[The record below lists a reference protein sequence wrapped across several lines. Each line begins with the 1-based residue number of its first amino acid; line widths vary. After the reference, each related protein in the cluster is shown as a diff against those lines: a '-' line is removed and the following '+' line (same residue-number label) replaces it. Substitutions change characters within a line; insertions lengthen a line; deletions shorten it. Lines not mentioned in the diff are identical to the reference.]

1 MDQSSVF
8 MAAGI
13 MLAVLLLF
21 LSSGVWI
28 AISLAAIGL
37 FGLVFFSSSP
47 AGSLVISAIW
57 ESSWGWPMTA
67 LPLFIW
73 MGEIL
78 ARTRLSEDMFR
89 GLSPWV
95 SWLPGRLLH
104 VNILGCGVMAA
115 VAGSSAVTC
124 ATVGRMTV
132 PELRKRGYHEPMVI
146 GTLAGSGTLGL
157 MIPPSIIM
165 IVYGVLAQQSIA
177 RLFIAGILPGIML
190 IVLFMGFVAIWSL
203 MNPTKVPAAD
213 PKIPFM
219 EKLNRSRRLIPVLA
233 LILFVIGSIYGG
245 IATPTEA
252 ATIGVFGSLILAW
265 LGGSLSVRSF
275 SESLM
280 SAMKVSCMISFVI
293 AGAAA
298 LSMAAAFISI
308 PQALANWVNAME
320 LSPYVLLAVLTLVF
334 IIMGCFLEGVSI
346 LVLSSAV
353 VIPMVQA
360 AGLDL
365 IWFGI
370 YMVVV
375 IELAQITP
383 PLGFNL
389 FVMQNMTGKDIVQV
403 TKATVPFFMLLVIAV
418 ALLAIFPDIALVLT
432 RLM

>member
-47 AGSLVISAIW
+47 AGSLVVSAIW

-265 LGGSLSVRSF
+265 LGGSLSIRSF
-275 SESLM
+275 AESLM

-403 TKATVPFFMLLVIAV
+403 TRATLPFFLLLVIAV
-418 ALLAIFPDIALVLT
+418 AMLAIFPDIALVLT